1 MFGCC
6 RCVKRWPCST
16 GWSVVVV
23 GVSRD
28 GLALPGGVCL
38 VVVGVSRDGLVLPGG
53 VCLVVVGVSRDGLVL
68 PDGMCWSLYLHIHL
82 PVTRP
87 HTLV

>member
-1 MFGCC
+1 MCL
-6 RCVKRWPCST
+6 
-16 GWSVVVV
+16 VVV

-28 GLALPGGVCL
+28 GLALPDGMCL
-38 VVVGVSRDGLVLPGG
+38 VVVGVSRDGLA
-53 VCLVVVGVSRDGLVL
+53 L

-82 PVTRP
+82 TVTRT